1 MINKIKAFLTNKCCH
16 EFNGSSYL
24 WDFHRGGHDELYVRT
39 AVRCKKCD
47 FEKVSATRLPD
58 DITTLLDASKLEIF
72 TMGSQRK
79 R

>member
-1 MINKIKAFLTNKCCH
+1 MLKKIKAFLTNKCCH

-24 WDFHRGGHDELYVRT
+24 WDFHRGGDGELYVRT
-39 AVRCKKCD
+39 AVRCKKCE
-47 FEKVSATRLPD
+47 FENVSCTRLPD
-58 DITTLLDASKLEIF
+58 DITSLLDASALPIF